1 MGQVDGAS
9 LTCYTRCMIDIKSMS
24 EVERVELMTKVQAA
38 RELLAQYDP
47 LGESMEVLAAAGCHS
62 CHVKGITPTGMKFS
76 MDGGAPKPARAKRT
90 RSTPAPTTDTSV
102 AFPVGDGSEIRLP
115 VTRIAGGFAR
125 GPGGLCAFCAGD
137 ACGEDSAP
145 DSPIARFFAANP
157 IAPSCPVCDGRPS

>member
-1 MGQVDGAS
+1 MTAYDDAAFRERTRRRQVDG
-9 LTCYTRCMIDIKSMS
+9 RD
-24 EVERVELMTKVQAA
+24 LMTRSTEAHHVLRRDATA
-38 RELLAQYDP
+38 IDNLLRRLVP
-47 LGESMEVLAAAGCHS
+47 
-62 CHVKGITPTGMKFS
+62 
-76 MDGGAPKPARAKRT
+76 

>member
-1 MGQVDGAS
+1 MHDDETLLILTATETDELRAILELARSSVTLHRTLKYGPGDPGIAEAS
-9 LTCYTRCMIDIKSMS
+9 VAIDN
-24 EVERVELMTKVQAA
+24 
-38 RELLAQYDP
+38 LLRRLVP
-47 LGESMEVLAAAGCHS
+47 
-62 CHVKGITPTGMKFS
+62 
-76 MDGGAPKPARAKRT
+76 

>member
-1 MGQVDGAS
+1 VTDETETNPGDIDGVAAVNLDS
-9 LTCYTRCMIDIKSMS
+9 VVRQRDELVREHAADTS
-24 EVERVELMTKVQAA
+24 EV
-38 RELLAQYDP
+38 
-47 LGESMEVLAAAGCHS
+47 
-62 CHVKGITPTGMKFS
+62 
-76 MDGGAPKPARAKRT
+76 
-90 RSTPAPTTDTSV
+90 
-102 AFPVGDGSEIRLP
+102 P